1 VKVNGSSNGYIE
13 VVTTFVTSSGGSGS
27 GSGGDSSF
35 TMLRDLD
42 R

>member
-1 VKVNGSSNGYIE
+1 MKVIGSSNGYIE
-13 VVTTFVTSSGGSGS
+13 VVNTFVTSSGSGS

-35 TMLRDLD
+35 TMLGDLD